1 MEDSMRRGTALI
13 VIGFV
18 LAGSGSALAHKAD
31 LMNTHRAGPIVRN
44 ETTMAELRSWFG
56 PPDDVRS
63 KRVGCVRVTK
73 ARWNEG
79 VTVYASRGGATRVVA
94 ASFIRQRTVESSQHG
109 DLQMHTKRG
118 LRVPDREGRLRRLYP
133 GADPITHAGHTHY
146 RLGTAP
152 SGAYLMAK
160 VVRNRVVRLEN
171 WPFEFC

>member
-1 MEDSMRRGTALI
+1 MRRGTALI
-13 VIGFV
+13 VIGLV

-44 ETTMAELRSWFG
+44 ATTMAEMRSWFG
-56 PPDDVRS
+56 PPDDLRA
-63 KRVGCVRVTK
+63 KQIGCVRVTE

-79 VTVYASRGGATRVVA
+79 VTVYASRGGAPRMVA

-109 DLQMHTKRG
+109 DLQIHTKRG
-118 LRVPDREGRLRRLYP
+118 LRVGDREGRLRRLYP